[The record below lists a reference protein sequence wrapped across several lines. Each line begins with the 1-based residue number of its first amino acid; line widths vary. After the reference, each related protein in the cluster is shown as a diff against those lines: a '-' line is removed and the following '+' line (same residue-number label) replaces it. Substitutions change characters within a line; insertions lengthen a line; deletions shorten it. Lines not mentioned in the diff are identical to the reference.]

1 MLFKGPKIYTLSS
14 GSSGNSVFISSGET
28 SILADAGISM
38 RATDKA
44 LAEIGSS
51 LREIDAIVITH
62 EHSDHIKGL
71 EMISSHYG
79 IQIYIPENCVY
90 SLSPAIDR
98 SLIHPMSGDGFET
111 VIGDIAITA
120 FPTPHDST
128 ASVGYVFEILGRRF
142 GLATDIGYPTKR
154 IADALCG
161 CEKIIIEANY
171 DRAMLENGPYP
182 YPLRKRIASNR
193 GHLDNRDSAKLIAY
207 LALEGGTDRFL
218 LAHLSDKNNTP
229 ECALGTVLDYL
240 EKNNVKTSV
249 EVASRT
255 GVTCLVDQF

>member
-38 RATDKA
+38 RATEKA
-44 LAEIGSS
+44 LNELGCS
-51 LREIDAIVITH
+51 LRDIDAVIITH

-79 IQIYIPENCVY
+79 IPIYIPDACVY
-90 SLSPAIDR
+90 ELSPLIDR
-98 SLIHPMSGDGFET
+98 SLIHPMPSEGFELG
-111 VIGDIAITA
+111 IGDIGVAA
-120 FPTPHDST
+120 FPTPHDSA
-128 ASVGYVFEILGRRF
+128 ASVGYVFEIQGRRF

-171 DRAMLENGPYP
+171 DRSMLENGPYP
-182 YPLRKRIASNR
+182 YPLRQRIASNR

-207 LALEGGTDRFL
+207 LALEGGADRFL

-229 ECALGTVLDYL
+229 ECALETVLTYL
-240 EKNNVKTSV
+240 ERNNIKTSV
-249 EVASRT
+249 EVASRK
-255 GVTCLVDQF
+255 GITCLVDQV

>member
-38 RATDKA
+38 RATEKA
-44 LAEIGSS
+44 LCKLGSS
-51 LREIDAIVITH
+51 LKDIDAVIITH

-79 IQIYIPENCVY
+79 IPIYIPEGCVHA
-90 SLSPAIDR
+90 LSPAIDR
-98 SLIHPMSGDGFET
+98 SLIHPMSGNGFET
-111 VIGDIAITA
+111 RIGDIGIAA
-120 FPTPHDST
+120 FPTPHDSA
-128 ASVGYVFEILGRRF
+128 ASVGYVFEIHGRRF

-161 CEKIIIEANY
+161 CEKVIIEANY

-182 YPLRKRIASNR
+182 YPLRQRIASNR

-207 LALEGGTDRFL
+207 LALNGGADRFL

-229 ECALGTVLDYL
+229 ECALDTVLAYL
-240 EKNNVKTSV
+240 ERNNIKTSV

-255 GVTCLVDQF
+255 GITCLVDQI